1 MPDILHNVLT
11 GNRRVVQNRVG
22 VYSGHRI
29 IFLPVAPEETAP
41 FPSHG
46 RLSRV
51 GRAHGGEVSPGEE
64 GKAGVGGPGRSCRRP
79 RDGWF
84 GVSVQGGEDPGA
96 GQRGPLSG
104 PASLSP
110 GLFQWLSASLLLR
123 SVFCLRVLSDFPDFQ
138 EKDSDWPRGCMRLGA
153 GSRRACT
160 TVCACV

>member
-1 MPDILHNVLT
+1 MPDILHNALT
-11 GNRRVVQNRVG
+11 GNCRVVQNRVG

-41 FPSHG
+41 FLSHG
-46 RLSRV
+46 RLGRV
-51 GRAHGGEVSPGEE
+51 GRADGGEVSPGEE
-64 GKAGVGGPGRSCRRP
+64 RKAGVGGSGTSCGRP

-84 GVSVQGGEDPGA
+84 GVSVQGGEGPGD
-96 GQRGPLSG
+96 GQRGPPSG

-110 GLFQWLSASLLLR
+110 GLFRWLSAPLLLG
-123 SVFCLRVLSDFPDFQ
+123 SVACLRVLSGFPDFQ

-153 GSRRACT
+153 GSRRACA